1 MRKTELPRLKW
12 PVYIHE
18 LGYPRTFQ
26 KIMSQIKGERD
37 EPSGE
42 AILQKEK
49 EKKHLGDLNVQEE
62 KREQCSVSFS
72 YISTERKRRKIYMYI
87 SMILSYRSYD
97 TEERKTNGLGSYVT
111 LYFIVVAHMKTLD

>member
-1 MRKTELPRLKW
+1 M
-12 PVYIHE
+12 HA

-62 KREQCSVSFS
+62 KREKCSVSFS

-97 TEERKTNGLGSYVT
+97 TEERKTKGLGSYVT

>member
-42 AILQKEK
+42 
-49 EKKHLGDLNVQEE
+49 
-62 KREQCSVSFS
+62 
-72 YISTERKRRKIYMYI
+72 
-87 SMILSYRSYD
+87 
-97 TEERKTNGLGSYVT
+97 T
-111 LYFIVVAHMKTLD
+111 LL